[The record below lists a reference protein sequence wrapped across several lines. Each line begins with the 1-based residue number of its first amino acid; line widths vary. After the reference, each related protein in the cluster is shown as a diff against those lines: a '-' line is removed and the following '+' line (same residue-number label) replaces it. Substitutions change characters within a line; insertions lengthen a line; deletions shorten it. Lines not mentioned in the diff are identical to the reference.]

1 MNSLPLAFI
10 LIKGSIKLAL
20 DRSFQPDS
28 REVYLHI
35 ELIVS
40 SLSLLLLENDQ
51 NYKKNKNGDPNGNRR
66 PKDFRQAV

>member
-10 LIKGSIKLAL
+10 PIKGSTKLAW

-40 SLSLLLLENDQ
+40 SLSLLLLEHDQ
-51 NYKKNKNGDPNGNRR
+51 NYKKNKNGDPNANRR